1 MNDFQLAAP
10 YRVATASLVF
20 AFVLELA
27 MFICIGIWGW
37 HVGDGGLL
45 GGVLAVLFV
54 VILGAVWGLCRVPGD
69 LPHGRSR
76 VPVPGPV
83 RIVIEFGVLG
93 LAVYGIWVAGS
104 RAAGETLLTAGVIH
118 HALTWERLRW
128 LLTLSNDND

>member
-1 MNDFQLAAP
+1 MHDFQIAAP
-10 YRVATASLVF
+10 YRVTTASLVF

-27 MFICIGIWGW
+27 MFICLGIWGW

-45 GGVLAVLFV
+45 SGLLAVLFV
-54 VILGAVWGLCRVPGD
+54 AVPGAVWGLCRTPGD

-83 RIVIEFGVLG
+83 RLLIEFAVLG
-93 LAVYGIWVAGS
+93 LAVYGIWVSGS

-118 HALTWERLRW
+118 YALLWERIRW
-128 LLTLSNDND
+128 LLRGSRSGR